1 MGLTKDLGSIPRAIT
16 VSGSNNNVGISKE
29 TPNAKLDVNGN
40 TIITGSLNVTQGI
53 TGSLF
58 GTATTASFVN
68 LPGLGGFVQGGNSFG
83 SQALIGT
90 NDNQSLALETSGSIR
105 MFVSSSGNIG
115 IRNITPARPLTV
127 QGADDTTLQIRMQ
140 GTAETTS
147 YCEIGRESS
156 STGDFRI
163 NVCRTGTV
171 INALRIS
178 DTTGAATFSSSVTTG
193 GSVTIGTGGI
203 YTSGSIYSDSNWGM
217 IFRARQASPTN
228 AEFRWANSA
237 DTELMRIAPSG
248 NVGIGTT
255 GPNVRTEIA
264 GTEGI
269 VALRVTTNNGG
280 VSTSN
285 YSEIQLAD
293 NGAIRSY
300 WRNLRD
306 GSGSTLFS
314 YNDNLRFLS
323 GATDRMI
330 INSAGNVGIGTTSPQ
345 TSLHVTNSGGAR
357 LRIESGASTFSLIDF
372 YNQSQPRWSIG
383 IDNTQSYGKLENRV
397 LGADAIR
404 FYDSTNNL
412 VLNPTAGNVGIRNTT
427 PYSPLTITGAST
439 SWGETVTYYPAPNGY
454 TTLSFRLEGT
464 DTTTGTWAIGKE
476 SSTGGNTS
484 TQFLQVVKNGL
495 TGSSLYR
502 PDGVQ
507 AWDVNGNS
515 LFGFRV
521 GINSNNPAAPLSIG
535 NIGAGTGTSNPTL
548 IDLGSTFGTNVS
560 GKNQKIKLWSNNV
573 SDNFTYGMGISS
585 ALLEITAASD
595 ASIAFFRNGSTPT
608 ELGRFTNSGAFLTPL
623 QPSFLAFSTSSGFSV
638 TGGAW
643 INISTFLTV
652 ESYDIG
658 SNYSSGRFTAPVA
671 GRYFFYAGGYSSISS
686 NDERYAWSAV
696 VNGGPQTFIGGGNY
710 CLVDSPL
717 AGYSVVYNLA
727 AGDYVDLFVFSA
739 VGGTWGP
746 STHRVFFGGYL
757 M

>member
-1 MGLTKDLGSIPRAIT
+1 
-16 VSGSNNNVGISKE
+16 
-29 TPNAKLDVNGN
+29 
-40 TIITGSLNVTQGI
+40 
-53 TGSLF
+53 
-58 GTATTASFVN
+58 
-68 LPGLGGFVQGGNSFG
+68 
-83 SQALIGT
+83 
-90 NDNQSLALETSGSIR
+90 

-330 INSAGNVGIGTTSPQ
+330 INSAGNVGI
-345 TSLHVTNSGGAR
+345 
-357 LRIESGASTFSLIDF
+357 
-372 YNQSQPRWSIG
+372 
-383 IDNTQSYGKLENRV
+383 
-397 LGADAIR
+397 
-404 FYDSTNNL
+404 
-412 VLNPTAGNVGIRNTT
+412 RNTT
-427 PYSPLTITGAST
+427 PYSPLTVTGASI
-439 SWGETVTYYPAPNGY
+439 SWGETVTYYPAPSGY

-464 DTTTGTWAIGKE
+464 DTTTGTWAFGKE
-476 SSTGGNTS
+476 SSIGGNTS

-595 ASIAFFRNGSTPT
+595 GSIAFFRNGSTPT

-623 QPSFLAFSTSSGFSV
+623 QPSFLAYSTNSGFSV
-638 TGGAW
+638 TAGTW
-643 INISTFLTV
+643 INVSTSLTV
-652 ESYDIG
+652 ELYDVG
-658 SNYSSGRFTAPVA
+658 SHYSSGRFTAPVA
-671 GRYFFYAGGYSSISS
+671 GRYFFYAGGWSSINS
-686 NDERYAWSAV
+686 NGERYAFSAI
-696 VNGGPQTFIGGGNY
+696 VNGGPLTFIGGGNY
-710 CLVDSPL
+710 CLTDSPL
-717 AGYSVVYNLA
+717 SGYSIIYNLA
-727 AGDYVDLFVFSA
+727 AGDYVELQVFSA

-746 STHRVFFGGYL
+746 GTHRVFWGGYL